1 MAQRWSGSGSRW
13 MCCDASTGTKEID
26 FADAEVQDGYDPV
39 AILLIKAISANI
51 APVDVFQDALFPGR
65 VKNEKALNDWASFTC
80 ATDRQ
85 IRWNNIPT
93 FIPRLMLKH
102 FGTA

>member
-26 FADAEVQDGYDPV
+26 FADAEVQDAYD
-39 AILLIKAISANI
+39 
-51 APVDVFQDALFPGR
+51 DALFPGR
-65 VKNEKALNDWASFTC
+65 VKNEKALNDWASFTG
-80 ATDRQ
+80 AMDRQ